1 MAPSVK
7 YPTLDFRSGSCE
19 LMYSNNQS
27 PTYKGVYR
35 GIVHNRNTGNNHGAK
50 QWGAGCLKGGPYIQG
65 NTT

>member
-1 MAPSVK
+1 
-7 YPTLDFRSGSCE
+7 
-19 LMYSNNQS
+19 MYSNNQS